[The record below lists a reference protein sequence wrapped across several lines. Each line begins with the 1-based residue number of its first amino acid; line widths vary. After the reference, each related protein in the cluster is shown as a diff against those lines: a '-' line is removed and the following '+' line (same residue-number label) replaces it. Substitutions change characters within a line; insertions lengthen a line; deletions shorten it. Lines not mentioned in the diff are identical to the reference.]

1 MTTTSSQISFQYP
14 HQTSPETTSLIF
26 QQFSL
31 VFSIRKDKKKLQSHR
46 SIQLNFTRKSLETIL
61 FRPHRQIEKFSVV
74 FLYYWQFNTCFF
86 PFTFLVLFF
95 VYYSL
100 NMKFK
105 ICKLITTLFGI
116 HFHSV
121 MQEWKKAKTV
131 DNSKLFSFLSKCC
144 CYVFFCYIFC
154 AIFPVSQ
161 IICFTD
167 N

>member
-61 FRPHRQIEKFSVV
+61 FRPHRQIFPLFFFIIDSSTPVFSIHL
-74 FLYYWQFNTCFF
+74 FLCF
-86 PFTFLVLFF
+86 FF

-121 MQEWKKAKTV
+121 MQDWKKAKTV
-131 DNSKLFSFLSKCC
+131 DNSKT
-144 CYVFFCYIFC
+144 FFFPLEMLLLLVYFA
-154 AIFPVSQ
+154 AIFSVP
-161 IICFTD
+161 FFPFPK
-167 N
+167 